1 QSINIDFSPL
11 GASVK
16 EVFALI
22 NIVFG
27 DFAHTGE
34 LSEQAFDNL
43 KAKITSLAPKV
54 IALWAVMN
62 PASAIST
69 IMPLLSLFGKVGLA
83 LGSLG
88 TSVGAFGGIISSG
101 IASASG
107 VVGAFAATLSGLPGV
122 FATAAG
128 RGLSVL
134 GTMTSAMSSL
144 VSLALAAIG

>member
-1 QSINIDFSPL
+1 L
-11 GASVK
+11 
-16 EVFALI
+16 
-22 NIVFG
+22 G

-34 LSEQAFDNL
+34 LSGQAFDNL

-62 PASAIST
+62 PASAIAT

-88 TSVGAFGGIISSG
+88 ASVGVFGGIISSG

-134 GTMTSAMSSL
+134 GTMTS
-144 VSLALAAIG
+144 